1 MKDKLTEREKKWE
14 KAVGE
19 GERQKK
25 EKKQK
30 GGRWAGSCRR
40 REKARGEINKNRETR
55 RLRGGK
61 MEGEAAGLHKVF
73 RLHGALG

>member
-1 MKDKLTEREKKWE
+1 MGESGGRGRKAEK
-14 KAVGE
+14 
-19 GERQKK
+19 
-25 EKKQK
+25 KKQK
-30 GGRWAGSCRR
+30 GGRWVGSCRR
-40 REKARGEINKNRETR
+40 REKAGGEINKNRETR

>member
-25 EKKQK
+25 QK
-30 GGRWAGSCRR
+30 GRRWAGSCRR